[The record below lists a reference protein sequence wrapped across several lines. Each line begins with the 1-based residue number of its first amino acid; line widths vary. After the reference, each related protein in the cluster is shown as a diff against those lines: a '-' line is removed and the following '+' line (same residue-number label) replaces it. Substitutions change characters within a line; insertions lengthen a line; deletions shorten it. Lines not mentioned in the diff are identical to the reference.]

1 MNTFSFIERGRERKD
16 WFSKHGRKL
25 RDDFHYQ
32 TASSTVMGTHVHT
45 QSRIWSIYTHAK
57 TYIFNT
63 CMPNTYEKWKKE
75 ENGVN

>member
-32 TASSTVMGTHVHT
+32 TVSSTVMGTHVHT
-45 QSRIWSIYTHAK
+45 QSRI
-57 TYIFNT
+57 
-63 CMPNTYEKWKKE
+63 
-75 ENGVN
+75 